1 MPWSISNRYIQAL
14 SIFSVTAFVLLDV
27 CCFQLCLVN
36 NFARRLSKSE
46 FDGRT
51 LLLLKHLAASAAKL
65 EMERLTEL
73 GLEAVA
79 EQELLAPITT
89 AAAAAGLGGVAGS
102 GCGNGGGE
110 SRSRRGAL
118 SGLEVLWE
126 CVLDDEAVAER

>member
-1 MPWSISNRYIQAL
+1 MYG
-14 SIFSVTAFVLLDV
+14 
-27 CCFQLCLVN
+27 CFQLCLVN

-51 LLLLKHLAASAAKL
+51 LLLLKHLAVAAAKL

-73 GLEAVA
+73 GMEAVA

-89 AAAAAGLGGVAGS
+89 AGAAAGLGSVAVGS
-102 GCGNGGGE
+102 GVE

>member
-1 MPWSISNRYIQAL
+1 MHIQAFAIFL
-14 SIFSVTAFVLLDV
+14 STFVLVDIRF
-27 CCFQLCLVN
+27 FQLCLVN
-36 NFARRLSKSE
+36 SFARRLSKSE

-65 EMERLTEL
+65 EKDRLTEL

-89 AAAAAGLGGVAGS
+89 AAAAAGLGGVAV
-102 GCGNGGGE
+102 GCGKGGGE
-110 SRSRRGAL
+110 RRSRRGAL

-126 CVLDDEAVAER
+126 CVLDDEAAAER